1 MTDKNQKFIDSLDK
15 KTRERLKKKIAL
27 LIKNPFQKNQ
37 DIKKLQ
43 NWGENAH
50 RLRMGKIR
58 IIFQITAG
66 KIKILAIDYRG
77 NIY

>member
-1 MTDKNQKFIDSLDK
+1 MTDKNKKFIDSLDE
-15 KTRERLKKKIAL
+15 KTRQRLKARMVSL
-27 LIKNPFQKNQ
+27 LKNPFQKNQ
-37 DIKKLQ
+37 DIKKLK
-43 NWGENAH
+43 NWGANVY

-58 IIFQITAG
+58 IIFQITNH